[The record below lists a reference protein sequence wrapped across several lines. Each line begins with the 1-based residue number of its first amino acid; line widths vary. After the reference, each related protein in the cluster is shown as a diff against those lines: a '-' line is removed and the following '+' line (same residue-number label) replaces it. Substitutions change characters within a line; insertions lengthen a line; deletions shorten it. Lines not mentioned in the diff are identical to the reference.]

1 MHNLREEYLSSLDAL
16 TLERLSSS
24 PWKGNVT
31 SIIVTFWFSGEIM
44 TKSGLFFSGLPGTS
58 FSTNLL
64 PGESGMVLIKIS
76 LCLCLIRPIPGRAM
90 VQSMAK
96 GLRYAVT
103 GPAGGGGTAGCIDTL
118 LDSSYLEKVEAG
130 FVGKTILREGDI
142 VA

>member
-1 MHNLREEYLSSLDAL
+1 
-16 TLERLSSS
+16 
-24 PWKGNVT
+24 
-31 SIIVTFWFSGEIM
+31 
-44 TKSGLFFSGLPGTS
+44 
-58 FSTNLL
+58 
-64 PGESGMVLIKIS
+64 
-76 LCLCLIRPIPGRAM
+76 M